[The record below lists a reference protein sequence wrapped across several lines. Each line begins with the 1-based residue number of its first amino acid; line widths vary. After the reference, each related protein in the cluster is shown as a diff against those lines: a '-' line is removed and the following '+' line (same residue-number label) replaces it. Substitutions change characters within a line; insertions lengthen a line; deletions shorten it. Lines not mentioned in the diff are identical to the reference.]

1 MNKRLNTVFFVI
13 GATIFNLFSMAVI
26 FIALFMLYARFI
38 GPALSPR
45 MNQFL
50 TLWLFFG
57 SVALAYWVYSRIIR
71 WAEQRVDFHKYLE
84 PIFARKQHG
93 HGPAPSARQKPAG
106 DAAQNNGA
114 EPQGTKQT
122 VASGGP
128 DAAVTPDDDSDSSA
142 AEKGGPA
149 GA

>member
-1 MNKRLNTVFFVI
+1 MNKRFNTVLFVI

-57 SVALAYWVYSRIIR
+57 SVALAYWVYSRLIR
-71 WAEQRVDFHKYLE
+71 WAEQRIDFHKYLE
-84 PIFARKQHG
+84 PIFARKQHA
-93 HGPAPSARQKPAG
+93 HRPTSETRATVSADANGEGTQQRQG
-106 DAAQNNGA
+106 DASQDDEAGGSEPGGSA
-114 EPQGTKQT
+114 EE
-122 VASGGP
+122 
-128 DAAVTPDDDSDSSA
+128 SSRD
-142 AEKGGPA
+142 
-149 GA
+149 

>member
-57 SVALAYWVYSRIIR
+57 SVVLAYWVYSRIIR

-93 HGPAPSARQKPAG
+93 HGLAPSARQKSAG
-106 DAAQNNGA
+106 DAVQDNGA
-114 EPQGTKQT
+114 EPRGREQPLDG
-122 VASGGP
+122 AGA
-128 DAAVTPDDDSDSSA
+128 DAAATPDDDSDSGSDG
-142 AEKGGPA
+142 KGGPA